1 MSRVALIG
9 RVHVARDDQ
18 GRRAGSDRRLGETHK
33 ICQAMGPSLDEA
45 VISDGESE
53 GEPGGRSA
61 INLRWVGIKCVG
73 KPCKTGQTLCRSD
86 ELTQPV
92 LEHHIAAVLLQPAR
106 KVSRVPEIR
115 GAEEGRVWPRQGD
128 SLRPDGVE
136 GAEPVVGDAVE
147 TQYVVID
154 LVGWPSNEERSE
166 STASPGVRCEHTV
179 GEVEIEVIERRA
191 ERQSVGRSKSRT
203 KSP

>member
-9 RVHVARDDQ
+9 RVHVAIDDQ

-106 KVSRVPEIR
+106 KVSRVPGSEVLR
-115 GAEEGRVWPRQGD
+115 RVESGQGRVILCVLMV
-128 SLRPDGVE
+128 SK
-136 GAEPVVGDAVE
+136 A
-147 TQYVVID
+147 
-154 LVGWPSNEERSE
+154 PS
-166 STASPGVRCEHTV
+166 
-179 GEVEIEVIERRA
+179 
-191 ERQSVGRSKSRT
+191 QSSATPSRINT
-203 KSP
+203 